1 MEKKECVM
9 CMERLRQVR
18 LRCGHA
24 GMFLIHALILPD
36 VSVNTVVETF
46 ILTSTVSQCCA
57 VLATTKCV
65 AQHFLSVQCVGSG
78 ATRLKSQTMRWH
90 DKLHLYSAKRAEES
104 AGPHV
109 LKISVYGCTYNKMKT
124 FSHPG
129 GARHFACA
137 HLSWLA
143 ARCPLSLFSTVS

>member
-1 MEKKECVM
+1 MRHVHGASQTSPSSVWARWYVSYPCA
-9 CMERLRQVR
+9 LSP
-18 LRCGHA
+18 RCLCEHGRRDLHSD
-24 GMFLIHALILPD
+24 IHRICH
-36 VSVNTVVETF
+36 
-46 ILTSTVSQCCA
+46 VSQCCA